1 MADAAP
7 ATVLLV
13 DDQPLVGEAVRRILD
28 AAGGFRVRFC
38 SDPDAAE
45 EAARQFR
52 PTVILQDLHLRGSEG
67 GEADGLALLDAYR
80 RDPRLAEIPVVVL
93 SAREDAATKAAAFA
107 RGASDYLVKL
117 PDPLELVARIRHH
130 SAGCVAARERRAAF
144 ATLAELGERM
154 AEKNRRLDDANRRLE
169 AANRGL
175 AEDLKAGHARLEA
188 LSEVGS
194 QLSRIL
200 DLDILLERILAETG
214 RFTGASAGAIFIRG
228 DGRLEMACR
237 LLDGRVLHEPR
248 REAPAASETG
258 VVGRAAASG
267 DPIAVF
273 AESPR
278 EAAAGEV
285 GGVRIEGFA
294 EHRPVN
300 ALAVPLRAATGEVLG
315 VLLLLEVD
323 GAGAFSEE
331 GRRVLGHFASLAT
344 VAIERASLTRAMIL
358 RMIGM
363 AELRDPTE
371 TGAHVARVAGYALI
385 LFEGWAK
392 RHGLPEAEAERQ
404 RDRLR
409 IAAMLHD
416 VGKVGIPD
424 AILKKPG
431 RLDDAEFAL
440 MQRHTVI
447 GANLFAGIRTEFD
460 EAARE
465 VALCHHERWD
475 GAGYP
480 GPGDPER
487 LAAQP
492 AESPTRHGRR
502 GGEIPLFARIVG
514 LADVF
519 DALSSQRA
527 YKDAWPEGEVLD
539 LVRRES
545 GRHFDPELVEILIER
560 LGEFRKVRDRYGN

>member
-1 MADAAP
+1 MSDAAA

-13 DDQPLVGEAVRRILD
+13 DDQPLVGEAVRRILE
-28 AAGGFRVRFC
+28 AAGGFRFRFC
-38 SDPDAAE
+38 SDPAAAE

-52 PTVILQDLHLRGSEG
+52 PTVILQDLHLRGREG
-67 GEADGLALLDAYR
+67 IESDGLELLDAYR
-80 RDPRLAEIPVVVL
+80 RDPRLAEIPVMVL

-130 SAGCVAARERRAAF
+130 SAGCVAARERREAF
-144 ATLAELGERM
+144 AALAELGARM

-175 AEDLKAGHARLEA
+175 AEDLQAGHARLEA

-214 RFTGASAGAIFIRG
+214 RFAGASAGAIFIRG
-228 DGRLEMACR
+228 KGGLEMACR
-237 LLDGRVLHEPR
+237 LLDGRVLHERR
-248 REAPAASETG
+248 REAPIARETG
-258 VVGRAAASG
+258 LVGRAAASG
-267 DPIAVF
+267 DPIAIF

-285 GGVRIEGFA
+285 GGVRIEGFS
-294 EHRPVN
+294 ELRPVN
-300 ALAVPLRAATGEVLG
+300 ALSVPLRAATGEVLG

-385 LFEGWAK
+385 LFEGWAQ
-392 RHGLPEAEAERQ
+392 RRALPEAEVERQ

-475 GAGYP
+475 GDGYP

-502 GGEIPLFARIVG
+502 GEEIPLFARIVG

-527 YKDAWPEGEVLD
+527 YKDAWPEEEVLA

-545 GRHFDPELVEILIER
+545 GRHFDPELVEILLDR
-560 LGEFRKVRDRYGN
+560 LGEFREVRDRYGT